1 MTRTIEKEQRVGT
14 LTQDGEARPN
24 GNLRKVQRAI
34 AAAAL
39 LLTFSAASGAQTV
52 VWEATLIVEESGN

>member
-1 MTRTIEKEQRVGT
+1 MGT